1 MNKKDISIEDIT
13 SSSII
18 PVAYSMDDFN
28 YIINNSDMPCVNLKF
43 GEINNLPKL
52 AETIHKH
59 NRYLV
64 LHMDSVRGIKMSKEG
79 IEFLKNIGT
88 DVLVTNKP
96 SQIEMIKEVG
106 VIAIQNMFLVDSDA
120 FRSGI
125 KYIQKYKPDAVNIMP
140 ISIPARYIKQI
151 KEETNIKVL
160 AGGLLVEKE
169 ELFEAIDKGISSVF
183 ASRRE
188 FFINKNIIR

>member
-1 MNKKDISIEDIT
+1 MNKNDISIENIT
-13 SSSII
+13 SSNII

-28 YIINNSDMPCVNLKF
+28 YIIKNSDMPCVNLKF

-52 AETIHKH
+52 AEIIHK
-59 NRYLV
+59 NNKYLV

-79 IEFLKNIGT
+79 IKFLKNIGT

-140 ISIPARYIKQI
+140 ISIPARYVKQI

-188 FFINKNIIR
+188 FFINKNITR